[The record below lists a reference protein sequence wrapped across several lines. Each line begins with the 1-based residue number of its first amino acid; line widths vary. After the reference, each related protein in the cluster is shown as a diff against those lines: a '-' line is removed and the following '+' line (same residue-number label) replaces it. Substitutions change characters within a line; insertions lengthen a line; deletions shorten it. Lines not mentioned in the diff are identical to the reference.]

1 MRNNQS
7 QSRTGAGASGRRTP
21 SRAGAGRSAGAERS
35 GRRDSKPF
43 DGERREA
50 RPVGR
55 PRKDSKPFAGEHKDE
70 KQFRRPRR
78 EIKPFGGE
86 NIEGERTF
94 RGPRREGVNEGSYS
108 RTPREGGNERKF
120 SRTPREGGE
129 ERSFSRPRREGGEER
144 SFSRPRREGGNE
156 RSFSRAPREGGNER
170 SFSRTPREGGEE
182 RSFSRPRREGGN
194 ERSFSR
200 PPREGGNDR
209 KFSRTPR
216 EGGEERSFS
225 RPRREGGEERSF
237 SRPRR
242 EGGNERSFSRTP
254 REGGSE
260 RSFSRTPREG
270 GSERSFSRA
279 PREGGS
285 ERSFSRPPREGGNER
300 SFSRPRRDS
309 FGSDG
314 PKRIVK
320 SRSTK
325 PKAKSDDGMVRLN
338 KFISNSGVC
347 SRREADEYIVAG
359 LVSVNGEVITELGT
373 KIKQDSDVRFN
384 GERLKGEEK
393 VYILMNK
400 PKDFVTT
407 VSDPNADKTVM
418 DLIAGKCSQRV
429 YPVGRLDKQTTGVL
443 LLTND
448 GEMADNLTHPS
459 NMHKKIYH
467 IVLDKNLSGSDFNA
481 ILEGITLDDGPVHAD
496 SLAYVDGEKSEVG
509 LEIHSGRNRVVR
521 RIFEHLGYKVKRLDR
536 VFFAGLT
543 KKNLRRGQW
552 RFLTELEISMLKMG
566 AYE

>member
-156 RSFSRAPREGGNER
+156 RSFSRAPREGGEER
-170 SFSRTPREGGEE
+170 SFSRPRREGGEE

-194 ERSFSR
+194 ERS
-200 PPREGGNDR
+200 
-209 KFSRTPR
+209 FSRTPR

-254 REGGSE
+254 REGGNDRKFSRTPREGGEERSFSRPRREGGNE

-270 GSERSFSRA
+270 GSERSFSRT

-285 ERSFSRPPREGGNER
+285 ER

>member
-55 PRKDSKPFAGEHKDE
+55 PRKDSKPFAGEHSDE

-156 RSFSRAPREGGNER
+156 RSFSRPRREEGG
-170 SFSRTPREGGEE
+170 SE
-182 RSFSRPRREGGN
+182 RSFSRPRRE
-194 ERSFSR
+194 
-200 PPREGGNDR
+200 EGG
-209 KFSRTPR
+209 S
-216 EGGEERSFS
+216 
-225 RPRREGGEERSF
+225 ERSF

-254 REGGSE
+254 REGGE
-260 RSFSRTPREG
+260 
-270 GSERSFSRA
+270 
-279 PREGGS
+279 
-285 ERSFSRPPREGGNER
+285 ER

>member
-55 PRKDSKPFAGEHKDE
+55 PRKDSKPFAGEQKDE

-108 RTPREGGNERKF
+108 RTPREGG
-120 SRTPREGGE
+120 S
-129 ERSFSRPRREGGEER
+129 
-144 SFSRPRREGGNE
+144 
-156 RSFSRAPREGGNER
+156 
-170 SFSRTPREGGEE
+170 
-182 RSFSRPRREGGN
+182 
-194 ERSFSR
+194 
-200 PPREGGNDR
+200 
-209 KFSRTPR
+209 
-216 EGGEERSFS
+216 
-225 RPRREGGEERSF
+225 
-237 SRPRR
+237 
-242 EGGNERSFSRTP
+242 
-254 REGGSE
+254 
-260 RSFSRTPREG
+260 
-270 GSERSFSRA
+270 
-279 PREGGS
+279 
-285 ERSFSRPPREGGNER
+285 ER